1 MAAFSTYLKDALIN
15 ETLRNVNYVPVSPI
29 YLALYTANPV
39 TVGGEVAVGA
49 YARQTITFINPITGT
64 TSNATLVSFPV
75 ATADW
80 GIITY
85 FGIRDAL
92 TAGNLLY
99 YGALTE
105 ARTIV
110 TGDTMTVP
118 IGNLDI
124 TLT

>member
-1 MAAFSTYLKDALIN
+1 MAAMSTYLKNALIN

-29 YLALYTANPV
+29 YIALYTGNPL
-39 TVGGEVAVGA
+39 TVGGEIAVGS
-49 YARQTITFINPITGT
+49 YARQTITFINPIAGVTE
-64 TSNATLVSFPV
+64 NATLITFPT

-80 GIITY
+80 GIIAY

-99 YGALTE
+99 AGALTE
-105 ARTIV
+105 ARTIL
-110 TGDTMTVP
+110 TGDTLTVP